1 MTSLK
6 YRKGVSLLEGLF
18 VLGVMLIIIGIVVVY
33 LFISRMNLQDNRLNS
48 EMTLLFKL
56 CDDELSEHPTIEP
69 TVNEIIMGNGL
80 PNSFIL
86 NNQLITP
93 YGTSITLGETSSK
106 NFGFTLS
113 DIQKTTCISIVTTW
127 NNISELMINGSSS
140 DDRNSLVSKC
150 TNTNTVIYVVSDVIL
165 EASSG
170 NTTSSST
177 SSTGTSSSSSPPLTD
192 DENDLAKLMKEQME
206 EAALARETYNNAVA
220 AANAD
225 QAQAEKDAS
234 AGDYD
239 AMNQEYNKMNQERDI
254 QNKALDD
261 WNKTLDLGNAI
272 NAEEQRIY
280 ANNGQ
285 SQSETNSDIATAAKS
300 VNYTDPTPDGI

>member
-1 MTSLK
+1 MVCLK

-18 VLGVMLIIIGIVVVY
+18 VLGVMLIIIGIVITY
-33 LFISRMNLQDNRLNS
+33 LFISRINLQDNRLNS
-48 EMTLLFKL
+48 EMILLFKL
-56 CDDELSEHPTIEP
+56 CDDELSAHPTIEP
-69 TVNEIIMGNGL
+69 TINELITGNGI
-80 PNSFIL
+80 PNSFIS

-113 DIQKTTCISIVTTW
+113 DIQKTTCISIVTSW

-140 DDRNSLVSKC
+140 TDRLTLLSKC
-150 TNTNTVIYVVSDVIL
+150 TNSSTVIYVVSDIVL
-165 EASSG
+165 GSSSSEG
-170 NTTSSST
+170 SST
-177 SSTGTSSSSSPPLTD
+177 SSTGSSSDSSTPLTD

-272 NAEEQRIY
+272 NAEEQKIY

-285 SQSETNSDIATAAKS
+285 SQSETNSDITTAAKS
-300 VNYTDPTPDGI
+300 VNYTDPTPSGI